1 MSLTKDIAQR
11 LFLIRKQQGYAK
23 FRDAALHITE
33 ELTQDETYDVALGV
47 EALIDAEFQAL
58 QKATAPV
65 NPVPKAE
72 LQNVESN
79 LHQAIEDAFL
89 DVEAELNYEL
99 DHHTRTSVVDGWTN
113 ILRAAALKFVKG
125 GLEHNPTRDP
135 NKHWLLVAFA
145 KEQQAERIDLNHYA
159 FGEDY
164 LRKNPGVLRE
174 VEQMIAEYNKTH

>member
-1 MSLTKDIAQR
+1 MSVTS
-11 LFLIRKQQGYAK
+11 
-23 FRDAALHITE
+23 T
-33 ELTQDETYDVALGV
+33 
-47 EALIDAEFQAL
+47 
-58 QKATAPV
+58 
-65 NPVPKAE
+65 
-72 LQNVESN
+72 ESN

-99 DHHTRTSVVDGWTN
+99 DHHTRKSVVDGWTN

-135 NKHWLLVAFA
+135 NKHWLRVAFA
-145 KEQQAERIDLNHYA
+145 REQQAERIDLNHYA

-174 VEQMIAEYNKTH
+174 VEQMISEYNKTH